1 MNESKI
7 AVRYAK
13 ALFLSAKEQG
23 LISEV
28 REDMRLVLELSGM
41 QDFRDLIES
50 PLIPNSRKK
59 QIMSALFTDNV
70 AEMSYNLVT
79 LTLNNNREAF
89 LPGIARCYI
98 DQADRHEGITK
109 VTLRT
114 SVPVN
119 RENRDTV
126 TGIIEKDLDTKVD
139 LQELVDESIAG
150 GYILKVEDLYVDAS
164 LKSQLRKIRK
174 QLIKE

>member
-23 LISEV
+23 LLSEV
-28 REDMRLVLELSGM
+28 REDMLLVLELSVM
-41 QDFRDLIES
+41 DDFRELIES
-50 PLIPNSRKK
+50 PIIPNSKK
-59 QIMSALFTDNV
+59 RQIMTAIFRDKMSDLSYSLVALTI
-70 AEMSYNLVT
+70 
-79 LTLNNNREAF
+79 NNNREAF

-98 DQADRHEGITK
+98 DLADRHEGITK

-114 SVPVN
+114 PVAINKDN
-119 RENRDTV
+119 RETV
-126 TGIIEKDLDTKVD
+126 IAIIEKDLDTKAD
-139 LQELVDESIAG
+139 LKELVDEDLAG

>member
-7 AVRYAK
+7 AVRYSK

-23 LISEV
+23 LVKEV
-28 REDMRLVLELSGM
+28 REDMLFVLELSGM
-41 QDFRDLIES
+41 QDFRELIES
-50 PLIPNSRKK
+50 PVIPDSRKR
-59 QIMSALFTDNV
+59 QIMTALFKENISDI
-70 AEMSYNLVT
+70 SFGLVT
-79 LTLNNNREAF
+79 LTVNNNREAF

-98 DQADRHEGITK
+98 DMADKYEGITK

-114 SVPVN
+114 PVAIS
-119 RENRDTV
+119 RDNRDTV
-126 TGIIEKDLDTKVD
+126 IDIVEKDLDTKAD
-139 LQELVDESIAG
+139 LKEIVDEELAG
-150 GYILKVEDLYVDAS
+150 GYILKIEDLYVDAS

>member
-28 REDMRLVLELSGM
+28 REDMRFVLELSAM

-50 PLIPNSRKK
+50 PIIPNSKKRKA
-59 QIMSALFTDNV
+59 MSAVFSDNV
-70 AEMSYNLVT
+70 GGVSYSLVT
-79 LTLNNNREAF
+79 LTVNNNREAF

-98 DQADRHEGITK
+98 DMADRHEGITK
-109 VTLRT
+109 VTLKT
-114 SVPVN
+114 PVAVN

-126 TGIIEKDLDTKVD
+126 IAIIERDLDTKAD
-139 LQELVDESIAG
+139 LEELVDEDLAG